1 MIAAQ
6 LTLPAN
12 VLTEVY
18 TAEVLVAEAMHAEIY
33 LCNESAAHWVD
44 IDVVI
49 AHGATHTTTVDAP
62 FREATATRRYLYR
75 GYSMPPTVPKRIDV
89 VLRHGDTVLV
99 QASTA
104 NLSCTVVAEEV
115 VTPRALQAVEDR
127 LDALV
132 EDVLNRQV
140 IAEATTE
147 AGAVARSNTRLVR
160 YPLMLEKTINLT
172 GNEISAYVSLEY
184 AERIES
190 LLLQARSVSGTA
202 DVKAEY
208 STSWDTTNFDSFDD
222 NADITSSTVTDRAN
236 NIEGWNTFSMAAPL
250 NRYIR
255 IRITGV
261 AANPADTIAS
271 AYLIVREGYA

>member
-6 LTLPAN
+6 LTLSAN

-18 TAEVLVAEAMHAEIY
+18 TAEVSVAEALHVEIM

-44 IDVVI
+44 IDVI
-49 AHGATHTTTVDAP
+49 LAHGAMHTTTVDAP
-62 FREATATRRYLYR
+62 FRAATATRRYIYR
-75 GYSMPPTVPKRIDV
+75 GYSMRPTQTKHIDLD
-89 VLRHGDTVLV
+89 LRHGDRVLV

-104 NLSCTVVAEEV
+104 DLSCTVVTEEV
-115 VTPRALQAVEDR
+115 VTPRALQAVESR

-132 EDVLNRQV
+132 EDVLNKQA

-147 AGAVARSNTRLVR
+147 EGAVARSNTRLVR
-160 YPLMLEKTINLT
+160 YPLMLEKTINAT
-172 GNEISAYVSLEY
+172 GNEISSYVSLEY
-184 AERIES
+184 AERVES
-190 LLLQARSVSGTA
+190 LLLEVRSVSGTA

-208 STSWDTTNFDSFDD
+208 ATSWDTTSFDNFDD
-222 NADITSSTVTDRAN
+222 NADITSSTLTEKAN
-236 NIEGWNTFSMAAPL
+236 SPEAWNVYPVSAPL

-261 AANPADTIAS
+261 GTNPADTIAS